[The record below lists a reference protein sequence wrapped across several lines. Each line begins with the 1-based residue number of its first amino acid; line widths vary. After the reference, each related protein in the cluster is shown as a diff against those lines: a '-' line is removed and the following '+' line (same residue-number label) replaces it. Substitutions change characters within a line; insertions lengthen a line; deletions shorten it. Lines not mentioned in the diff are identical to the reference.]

1 MSSIESKLEQI
12 EQAIQKQIAEHK
24 EMGKVTRTFAIIGGV
39 CLAGV
44 VLVKAPI
51 FILGA
56 GAAFAGAAV
65 TEMIRGRKSEQLN
78 SMYETQA
85 ALMIAQEATRKGQ
98 EPSPVN
104 DLKGDGI
111 KNGFGKNAD
120 RVEKLAEDV
129 EALKEA
135 VEGKPVE
142 LDKPKGTFGR
152 FQKKQ

>member
-1 MSSIESKLEQI
+1 MSSIQSKLEQI
-12 EQAIQKQIAEHK
+12 ELNIQKQMAAHQD
-24 EMGKVTRTFAIIGGV
+24 MGKVTRTFMIIGGV
-39 CLAGV
+39 CAAGV
-44 VLVKAPI
+44 LLVKAPI
-51 FILGA
+51 FIIGA
-56 GAAFAGAAV
+56 GAAFAAAAV
-65 TEMIRGRKSEQLN
+65 TEMIRGRKSAQLN

-98 EPSPVN
+98 APTPAN
-104 DLKGDGI
+104 DLSGNGI

-152 FQKKQ
+152 FHKK

>member
-12 EQAIQKQIAEHK
+12 EQAIQKQIQERK

-39 CLAGV
+39 CVAGV
-44 VLVKAPI
+44 LLVKAPI

-56 GAAFAGAAV
+56 GVALAGVAV
-65 TEMIRGRKSEQLN
+65 TEMIRGRKGEQLN
-78 SMYETQA
+78 DMYQTQA
-85 ALMIAQEATRKGQ
+85 ALMIAQEASRKGQ
-98 EPSPVN
+98 PTPAN
-104 DLKGDGI
+104 DLKGEGI

-142 LDKPKGTFGR
+142 LDKSKGTFGR
-152 FQKKQ
+152 FYKK

>member
-12 EQAIQKQIAEHK
+12 EQAIQKQIQERK

-39 CLAGV
+39 CVAGV
-44 VLVKAPI
+44 LLVKAPI

-56 GAAFAGAAV
+56 GAALAGVAV
-65 TEMIRGRKSEQLN
+65 TEMIRGRKGEQLN
-78 SMYETQA
+78 DMYQTQA
-85 ALMIAQEATRKGQ
+85 ALMIAQEASRKGQ
-98 EPSPVN
+98 PAPAN
-104 DLKGDGI
+104 DLKSEGI

-142 LDKPKGTFGR
+142 LDKSKGTFGR
-152 FQKKQ
+152 FYKK